1 MKKLKKI
8 FVFYLMLIFII
19 NTNTLQ
25 VFAYSYGDPS
35 EEKVAEAYKEM
46 VTKLNSSPPKFDEA
60 KAVFGTVKEELDQ
73 HMGTEP
79 SEAVLKDLENKDG
92 KAVIRDMEK
101 ILVLNIARRLE
112 SIEKNFKEYDT
123 SKRLM
128 AKAFATYEALSPVVQ
143 GQNKEL
149 DDQIKAEFDKAL
161 QSLGNP
167 GLFGVGNRVEDIE
180 AFKESKDAI
189 LTSLQKEFKLK
200 SLEVGHFS
208 EGEVLEN
215 TGKKEW
221 TDLSKIKNWIPIIVI
236 AAVMIAIVVYAIVK
250 KRK

>member
-1 MKKLKKI
+1 MKKIKKI
-8 FVFYLMLIFII
+8 FFFYLMLIFII
-19 NTNTLQ
+19 NINTLQ
-25 VFAYSYGDPS
+25 VSAYSYGDPS
-35 EEKVAEAYKEM
+35 EEKVAEVYKEM
-46 VTKLNSSPPKFDEA
+46 VAKLNNNPPKFDEA
-60 KAVFGTVKEELDQ
+60 KSVFETVKEELDK

-79 SEAVLKDLENKDG
+79 SETVLKDLENEDS

-112 SIEKNFKEYDT
+112 NIEKNFKEYDT
-123 SKRLM
+123 SKRLI

-143 GQNKEL
+143 SKNKEL
-149 DDQIKAEFDKAL
+149 DRQIRAEFDKAL

-167 GLFGVGNRVEDIE
+167 GLFGVGNREEDIE

-208 EGEVLEN
+208 ESETAEH
-215 TGKKEW
+215 TGKKDW

-236 AAVMIAIVVYAIVK
+236 VAVIIAIVVYSMVK